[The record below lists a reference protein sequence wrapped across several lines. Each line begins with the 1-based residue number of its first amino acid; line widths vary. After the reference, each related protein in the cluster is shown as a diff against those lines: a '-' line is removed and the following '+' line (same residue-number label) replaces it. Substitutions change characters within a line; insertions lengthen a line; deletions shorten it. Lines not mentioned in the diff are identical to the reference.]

1 MKGNTR
7 GQREWREGEARG
19 VGQGGERRRRSWAS
33 SELPSADVSAEATL
47 DRTSR
52 RASKAS
58 CEQPDKPTR
67 PPGLVHTSAD
77 SGGGGH
83 DGGGDVVAAAR
94 RQTAR
99 QHLIAEK
106 ACWPH

>member
-7 GQREWREGEARG
+7 GPRESREGKALG

-33 SELPSADVSAEATL
+33 SALPSADVSAEATL
-47 DRTSR
+47 DRTSS

-58 CEQPDKPTR
+58 GEQPDKPTR

-77 SGGGGH
+77 SGGGH
-83 DGGGDVVAAAR
+83 DEGGDVVAAAR
-94 RQTAR
+94 RQSER
-99 QHLIAEK
+99 QHPLAEK